1 MSASN
6 ISQARIRLLPP
17 VLVDR
22 IAAGEVVDGPYSVVK
37 ELIENSVDSGA
48 RRLHVETVAAGMD
61 RIVVSDN
68 GSGISFDDLPLSLER
83 HATSKIESLEDIES
97 IASFGF
103 RGEALASISSVSH
116 LTVVSTR
123 EGSTQGGRI
132 VSRGGRIEQHE
143 RVAATEGTTVTV
155 NELFY
160 AVPARRK
167 FARSERIENAR
178 IYRELLKVAFAHPD
192 LEFVYLRDGREMLRL
207 RAGEDLRQR
216 VAHVFRAGMEDRM
229 IAVSGT
235 AGPFRLR
242 GYLGDERTHRTNRD
256 GIFTYVNGRCV
267 EIQNL
272 PYLVRK
278 AYGELLPHGAHPYAF
293 LFLELDPRDVD
304 VNVHP
309 AKREVRFRDASALH
323 SLVLRSIFE
332 ALRPGEPV
340 EFPSSAARVATSPA
354 ERMPLSAL
362 TPDPSPASRQA
373 EEAGPVLFSAP
384 VGEPQG
390 PFEIRGDADGR
401 RVSRA
406 FVPIRHFG
414 VVFGTY
420 ILAEG
425 EDGFY
430 FIDQHTAHERVNY
443 ERVRARL
450 GELRDRRQPLL
461 EPIVVECLPDELTH
475 VVEESARLLEAGFC
489 VEEFGPRAYA
499 IREVP
504 AYLEPGTES
513 EALAH
518 VIQRLADGE
527 SVVRVYDDL
536 AAMKAC
542 KASIKRNDHVSG
554 PTITEILLQ
563 LAACEDPSRCPHGR
577 PTLIRLSRSELD
589 RMFHRTT

>member
-37 ELIENSVDSGA
+37 ELIENSIDSGA
-48 RRLHVETVAAGMD
+48 RRLHIETVAAGMD

-68 GSGISFDDLPLSLER
+68 GTGISFDELPLSLER

-123 EGSTQGGRI
+123 EGSTEGGRI

-155 NELFY
+155 SELFY

-178 IYRELLKVAFAHPD
+178 IYREILKVAFAHPD
-192 LEFVYLRDGREMLRL
+192 LDLVYLRDGRELLRL
-207 RAGEDLRQR
+207 RADEDLRER
-216 VAHVFRAGMEDRM
+216 AAHVFRAGMEERL

-242 GYLGDERTHRTNRD
+242 GYVGDEHTHRTNRD

-323 SLVLRSIFE
+323 SLVLRSVFE

-340 EFPSSAARVATSPA
+340 AFPSSAARTAPASA
-354 ERMPLSAL
+354 ERLPLSAMA
-362 TPDPSPASRQA
+362 PAPTSA
-373 EEAGPVLFSAP
+373 TLHETEAGPVLFSAP

-390 PFEIRGDADGR
+390 PFEIRGDADDR

-450 GELRDRRQPLL
+450 GELKDRRQPLL